1 MGSDGAD
8 GMLAIRETGA
18 RTLAQNEASS
28 VVFGMPKVAYER
40 GGAERLV
47 SLEKIAGEVLALVQK
62 R

>member
-1 MGSDGAD
+1 MGRAGWG
-8 GMLAIRETGA
+8 GMLAMREAGA
-18 RTLAQNEASS
+18 RTLAQDEASS

-47 SLEKIAGEVLALVQK
+47 PLEKIAGEVLALVQE